1 MMNVG
6 YGAGVPAI
14 WVILGHVEW
23 WSIAVYAAVV
33 PVLLWMTLRMHRG
46 QKNHFMQMAAIAS
59 NFEWQASHDKQR
71 TEWIKCGLCGQKK
84 MCIDY
89 LNKWMC
95 EPCYGAFQKYWEK
108 DNPYMQRGGLY

>member
-46 QKNHFMQMAAIAS
+46 QKNHFMQMAA
-59 NFEWQASHDKQR
+59 KLR
-71 TEWIKCGLCGQKK
+71 
-84 MCIDY
+84 
-89 LNKWMC
+89 
-95 EPCYGAFQKYWEK
+95 PC
-108 DNPYMQRGGLY
+108 L